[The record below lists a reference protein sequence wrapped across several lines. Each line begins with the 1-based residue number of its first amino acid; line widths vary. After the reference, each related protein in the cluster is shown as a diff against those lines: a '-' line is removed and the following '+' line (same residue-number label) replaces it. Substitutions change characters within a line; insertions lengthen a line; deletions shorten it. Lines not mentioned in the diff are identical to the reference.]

1 MDNKTAWQSL
11 IEGDAVLMEKTREQ
25 VVKYSLGTENTALY
39 CCILWPG
46 MFLWANDV
54 RDKYLPANEDV
65 NMSFVTINYCL
76 EGRCESGAGG
86 RDVFVYMK
94 PGMLCIDNHRQ
105 PDGYHYPSGK
115 YKGIEFAFLKDETQ
129 DGFPDALE
137 QIGIHLRDINSML
150 DAADGT
156 FIGGISEE
164 LHGPMAELYDHL
176 ISGNISIEECRY
188 CSIRILHGLLH
199 GGCRREE
206 IKSYITKGQRAI
218 ANDVEER
225 ITADLSRHYVIA
237 DLAADYGVSASAVK
251 KYFEAVY
258 GDNITG
264 YLRTR
269 RMELA
274 RQMLED
280 SDLSV
285 GEISSAAG
293 YSHQGKFGK
302 AFKDFTGLAPLEY
315 RRQNYR
321 KGRNH
326 ED

>member
-1 MDNKTAWQSL
+1 MDNKNVWQTL
-11 IEGDAVLMEKTREQ
+11 MEGDAALAEKTSEP
-25 VVKYSLGTENTALY
+25 VVKYLLGTGNTALY

-46 MFLWANDV
+46 MLLWANDV
-54 RDKYLPANEDV
+54 RDKYLPANEDE

-94 PGMLCIDNHRQ
+94 PGMLCIDNHR
-105 PDGYHYPSGK
+105 PSDGYHYPSGK

-129 DGFPDALE
+129 DGFPDELE
-137 QIGIHLRDINSML
+137 QIGIHLRDIDSML

-164 LHGPMAELYDHL
+164 LHGPMAELYDQL
-176 ISGNISIEECRY
+176 ISGNINIEECRY
-188 CSIRILHGLLH
+188 YSIMILHGLLH

-285 GEISSAAG
+285 GEIS
-293 YSHQGKFGK
+293 F
-302 AFKDFTGLAPLEY
+302 DN
-315 RRQNYR
+315 RVR
-321 KGRNH
+321 
-326 ED
+326 